1 MGSRRFCRG
10 LNAASPTTVKSMS
23 AGANLGCSNMIEEIN
38 PYMGEDCSTMVRKV
52 MVVVDSTREAK
63 RALLWVLSHALLK
76 HDRLILLHVAPLPPG
91 SPKKGIESPFSSK
104 RHLNPKDSNFLN
116 SLKSLCIQRRP
127 EVNSCSETVLIIIC
141 FPQLDEYHNIC
152 VTSKVLLRA
161 EFCKQVEVEVMIV
174 EGFKDKGPTILQ
186 QAKKHSVSLLVLGQ
200 PKPPLLCKLRAIWSE
215 KRWTIRSQDSS
226 SAAAVEY
233 CIQNSECLSVAVR
246 TKSRRMGGYL
256 ISTKRQKNFWLLA

>member
-1 MGSRRFCRG
+1 
-10 LNAASPTTVKSMS
+10 
-23 AGANLGCSNMIEEIN
+23 
-38 PYMGEDCSTMVRKV
+38 MGEDCSTMVRKV

-127 EVNSCSETVLIIIC
+127 EV
-141 FPQLDEYHNIC
+141 
-152 VTSKVLLRA
+152 
-161 EFCKQVEVEVMIV
+161 EVEVMIV

-186 QAKKHSVSLLVLGQ
+186 QAKKHSLSLLVLGQ

-215 KRWTIRSQDSS
+215 KRWTIRSQDS
-226 SAAAVEY
+226 AAAAVVEY

>member
-1 MGSRRFCRG
+1 
-10 LNAASPTTVKSMS
+10 
-23 AGANLGCSNMIEEIN
+23 
-38 PYMGEDCSTMVRKV
+38 MGEDCSTMVRKV

-127 EVNSCSETVLIIIC
+127 EV
-141 FPQLDEYHNIC
+141 
-152 VTSKVLLRA
+152 
-161 EFCKQVEVEVMIV
+161 EVEVMIV

-186 QAKKHSVSLLVLGQ
+186 QAKKHSISLLVLGQ

-215 KRWTIRSQDSS
+215 KRWTIRSQA
-226 SAAAVEY
+226 SAAAAVVEY

>member
-1 MGSRRFCRG
+1 
-10 LNAASPTTVKSMS
+10 
-23 AGANLGCSNMIEEIN
+23 MIEEIN
-38 PYMGEDCSTMVRKV
+38 PYLGEDCSTMVRKV

-127 EVNSCSETVLIIIC
+127 EV
-141 FPQLDEYHNIC
+141 
-152 VTSKVLLRA
+152 
-161 EFCKQVEVEVMIV
+161 EVEVMIV

-215 KRWTIRSQDSS
+215 KRGTIRSQDSS
-226 SAAAVEY
+226 AAAAVVEY

>member
-23 AGANLGCSNMIEEIN
+23 AGANLSCSNMIEEIN

-76 HDRLILLHVAPLPPG
+76 HDRLILLHIAPLPPG

-127 EVNSCSETVLIIIC
+127 E
-141 FPQLDEYHNIC
+141 
-152 VTSKVLLRA
+152 
-161 EFCKQVEVEVMIV
+161 VEVEVMIV

-226 SAAAVEY
+226 AAAAVVEY

>member
-1 MGSRRFCRG
+1 
-10 LNAASPTTVKSMS
+10 MS

-38 PYMGEDCSTMVRKV
+38 PYLGEDCSTMVRKV

-127 EVNSCSETVLIIIC
+127 EV
-141 FPQLDEYHNIC
+141 
-152 VTSKVLLRA
+152 
-161 EFCKQVEVEVMIV
+161 EVEVMIV

-215 KRWTIRSQDSS
+215 KRCTIRSQDSS
-226 SAAAVEY
+226 AAAAVVEY

>member
-23 AGANLGCSNMIEEIN
+23 AGTNLHCSNMIEEIN

-91 SPKKGIESPFSSK
+91 SPKKGTESPFSSK

-127 EVNSCSETVLIIIC
+127 E
-141 FPQLDEYHNIC
+141 
-152 VTSKVLLRA
+152 
-161 EFCKQVEVEVMIV
+161 VEVEVMIV

-226 SAAAVEY
+226 PAAAVEY

-246 TKSRRMGGYL
+246 MKSRRMGGYL

>member
-1 MGSRRFCRG
+1 
-10 LNAASPTTVKSMS
+10 
-23 AGANLGCSNMIEEIN
+23 
-38 PYMGEDCSTMVRKV
+38 MGEDCSTMVRKV

-127 EVNSCSETVLIIIC
+127 EV
-141 FPQLDEYHNIC
+141 
-152 VTSKVLLRA
+152 
-161 EFCKQVEVEVMIV
+161 EVEVMIV

-226 SAAAVEY
+226 AAAAAVVEY

>member
-1 MGSRRFCRG
+1 
-10 LNAASPTTVKSMS
+10 MS

-38 PYMGEDCSTMVRKV
+38 PYLGEDCSTMVRKV

-127 EVNSCSETVLIIIC
+127 EV
-141 FPQLDEYHNIC
+141 
-152 VTSKVLLRA
+152 
-161 EFCKQVEVEVMIV
+161 EVEVMIV

-186 QAKKHSVSLLVLGQ
+186 QAKKHSISLLVLGQ

-215 KRWTIRSQDSS
+215 KRGAIRSQDSS
-226 SAAAVEY
+226 AAAAVVEY

>member
-127 EVNSCSETVLIIIC
+127 EV
-141 FPQLDEYHNIC
+141 
-152 VTSKVLLRA
+152 
-161 EFCKQVEVEVMIV
+161 EVEVMIV